1 MWITNLLYQLFSRIY
16 FLLLHSYISAATQT
30 CSVVPTAEIEQ
41 IHQQPDI
48 HSQGSVDAND
58 TKSRQSHKEAAY
70 SSSLPHLTQQ
80 LNGFE
85 FNPNKSMVTNNDSHS
100 SYANLSPDQGG
111 PSGEYQT
118 VDNIADYD
126 NFQNIDNL
134 DNLTQHVAYQDHF
147 EKSIPPNLVETTT
160 LTDHVA
166 QQDSVIRNSSTSN
179 STENIVPQST
189 EQTSNTDTVN
199 ENLAP
204 MNYIP
209 QSRPLMSCA
218 NRGRATISDSFR
230 PICSVRHT
238 LKDITNLYQNQNGN
252 NENRGDDNSENGRCR
267 SYRARINDLNQALNQ
282 NFLERRYQRD
292 RARENVDRRLISAK
306 ADTSNKIPYESRS
319 MLNNNYKST
328 YSSSSSIYGR
338 KYNEV
343 QGPSDQWRD
352 STQLGL
358 KEKQSLNASR
368 DQGLQG
374 LGVGLS
380 QVGVESRVALLESTI
395 EQVDLEYVGS
405 SKPTN
410 SRQVTTLGLDL
421 KGIKREEQKY
431 LIDNEAL
438 DSSRSSSTT
447 QCNLSEIDIEDREDT
462 QQDYEENNEV
472 LNLSRRLVFDDD
484 EEEDDDD
491 EDDLSKE
498 TQATDETKRN
508 RFGLGTSKSQYNVQ
522 LPTYTHQNNI
532 GFVGT
537 RLNKSSFDYSTKS
550 SGLVVPDYSPKSN
563 IPIPL
568 HSRQQQSSK
577 TLNNNNKFSQALQK
591 DGAHQNIQQK
601 LNKGHKKVDRGLAR
615 LGDIK
620 GRIPKRKTQQ
630 KPKNNVKQQYP
641 PKRELTCIKQTRP
654 SEDCITKKSEIF
666 EGRNWNNEGRVCKN
680 KQTENKKVLWK
691 QQDPIDGRDLVE
703 MTQRVKAVIDH
714 KMEDDSD
721 ELLKAR
727 QLVQT
732 IERVQ
737 SSRLQTSEE
746 QSEAIELL
754 VKQQID
760 LTTKLKYY
768 ERN

>member
-484 EEEDDDD
+484 EEEDD

-498 TQATDETKRN
+498 TQAKDEAKRN
-508 RFGLGTSKSQYNVQ
+508 RFDLGVSKSQYNVQ
-522 LPTYTHQNNI
+522 SAPGFI
-532 GFVGT
+532 GT
-537 RLNKSSFDYSTKS
+537 KLNKSSFDFSTQS
-550 SGLVVPDYSPKSN
+550 SGLVVPDYNPKSK
-563 IPIPL
+563 IPL
-568 HSRQQQSSK
+568 PLHRRQQQSSK
-577 TLNNNNKFSQALQK
+577 TYNNDNKLSQTLQK
-591 DGAHQNIQQK
+591 DGPHQSIQQ
-601 LNKGHKKVDRGLAR
+601 KGHKKVDRGLAR